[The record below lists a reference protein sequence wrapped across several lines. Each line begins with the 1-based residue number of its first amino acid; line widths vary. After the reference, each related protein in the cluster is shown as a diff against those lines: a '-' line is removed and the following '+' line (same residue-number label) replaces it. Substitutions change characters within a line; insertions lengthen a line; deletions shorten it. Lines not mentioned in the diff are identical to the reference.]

1 MLLFQQLNRD
11 QGITIVLVTHEDDI
25 AAYAKRLIHL
35 KDGHIIYDKDNNT
48 NTSVDKLS
56 RTFPT

>member
-1 MLLFQQLNRD
+1 MQLFEKLNQD

-35 KDGHIIYDKDNNT
+35 KDGHVTIDKNNT
-48 NTSVDKLS
+48 EVTALHE
-56 RTFPT
+56 TF